1 MSSDPPWHDLLRRV
15 VFVYL
20 VMKQIYISCLLVIFC
35 FSNLLAQQHFSPP
48 PVRPT
53 PMFPFPRFYN
63 YGDYGTVTMKHH
75 FIIVFSDG
83 RDTTVYTKLEA
94 DSTAFY
100 LTMEDKSVGKKDPG
114 RFVKI
119 YPSQTK
125 YISHMDPTT
134 GKDFVG
140 QANDSCW
147 LFKVI
152 AGKMNAY
159 TDLAEISVEDKFIR
173 YVQVEGGPMV
183 SVTDPEAVKL
193 FAGND
198 RAQELFV
205 AKDYNRAV
213 KRFNK

>member
-1 MSSDPPWHDLLRRV
+1 
-15 VFVYL
+15 
-20 VMKQIYISCLLVIFC
+20 
-35 FSNLLAQQHFSPP
+35 
-48 PVRPT
+48 
-53 PMFPFPRFYN
+53 
-63 YGDYGTVTMKHH
+63 MKHH
-75 FIIVFSDG
+75 FIIVFTDG

-94 DSTAFY
+94 DSTASY
-100 LTMEDKSVGKKDPG
+100 LAMENKSVGKKDPA
-114 RFVKI
+114 RFIKI

-125 YISHMDPTT
+125 YISHVDPTT

-140 QANDSCW
+140 QAHDSCW

-152 AGKMNAY
+152 TGKMSAY

-173 YVQVEGGPMV
+173 YVQLDDGALVG
-183 SVTDPEAVKL
+183 VTDPEAVKL

-213 KRFNK
+213 KRYNK